1 MLLTKIRYLE
11 QFCEA
16 RQAMNAGNMEGM
28 AGIAVTLVDAPG
40 VEDAVQLGDVYSMLI
55 KHFCQ
60 KSDPQ
65 QAYQYYEKMKR
76 KKIQALKYL
85 DAKLIEDMHRAMGL
99 PPPNENAGRGGATHM
114 NDDMIEE
121 DIPEDF

>member
-1 MLLTKIRYLE
+1 MTKIRYLE

-16 RQAMNAGNMEGM
+16 RQAMNQGNSEGM
-28 AGIAVTLVDAPG
+28 AQIVVSLVDAPG
-40 VEDAVQLGDVYSMLI
+40 AEDAIQMGDVYSMLI

-60 KSDPQ
+60 KNDPQ

-85 DAKLIEDMHRAMGL
+85 DAKLVEDMHRSLGMS
-99 PPPNENAGRGGATHM
+99 PPDHSGRGAVAHN
-114 NDDMIEE
+114 NDDMIDE